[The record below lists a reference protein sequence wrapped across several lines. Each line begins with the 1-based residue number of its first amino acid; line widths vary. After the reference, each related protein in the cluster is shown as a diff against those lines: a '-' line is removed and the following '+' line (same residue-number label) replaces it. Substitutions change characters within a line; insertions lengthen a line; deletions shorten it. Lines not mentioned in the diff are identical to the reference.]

1 MDRLLRMRFSTVL
14 AALGFLSLIVNF
26 AAQWRTPHAVDFSSE
41 AARVSFAILHGR
53 GFSDPYLTGPSGPTA
68 QMAPLYPFF
77 HAAICSVFG
86 VDAAGWFAIVAIT
99 SLAWAFECAYAYR
112 IASAFGQ
119 AIPGLAAAMLGAML
133 PLQGR
138 FFKWEGVFT
147 GAALAFCTWE
157 MTQLLAG
164 HGGRWRGLRLGM
176 GLAAAVLLCP
186 SSVLIWPAWGLF
198 CLYKMGFRRALG
210 IFTPVFLLALI
221 PIALWTVRNYREF
234 GKIFFIR
241 DDMGLVLVSSYS
253 DCATALLSENLA
265 SGCYLH
271 EHPSANVAMLDK
283 LRVAGEFDF
292 FASESRRT
300 RSWIAAHPVRAA
312 ELTVEHAIYFWFPLD
327 RIDKVT
333 LLYGI
338 IFSALTILSFGSLFW
353 KSDAVPILLLALI
366 PFSLT
371 YYTAQFE
378 QRYRYPVLW
387 ISGLLASVGVKLIF
401 ERLRRQPARM
411 SF

>member
-1 MDRLLRMRFSTVL
+1 MRFSTVL

-41 AARVSFAILHGR
+41 AARVSFALLHGR

-68 QMAPLYPFF
+68 QMAPFYPFL

-86 VDAAGWFAIVAIT
+86 VGAAGWFAIVAIT
-99 SLAWAFECAYAYR
+99 SLVWALQWVYAYR
-112 IASAFGQ
+112 IAGAFGQ
-119 AIPGLAAAMLGAML
+119 AVPGFVAAVLGVML

-138 FFKWEGVFT
+138 FFKWEGVIT

-164 HGGRWRGLRLGM
+164 NGGRWRSLRLAA

-186 SSVLIWPAWGLF
+186 SAVLIWPAWGLY
-198 CLYKMGFRRALG
+198 CLYKMGVRRALR
-210 IFTPVFLLALI
+210 ILTPVFLLALI

-234 GKIFFIR
+234 GKILFVR

-253 DCATALLSENLA
+253 DCATALLSQNLA

-271 EHPSANVAMLDK
+271 EHPSANVAMLDAE
-283 LRVAGEFDF
+283 LRAVGEVDF
-292 FASESRRT
+292 FASEARRT
-300 RSWIAAHPVRAA
+300 RSWISAHKRPRAA
-312 ELTVEHAIYFWFPLD
+312 ELTAVEHAIYFWFPLD

-333 LLYGI
+333 LLYGV
-338 IFSALTILSFGSLFW
+338 IFSALTILSFGSLLW

-387 ISGLLASVGVKLIF
+387 ISGLLASVGVRLVF
-401 ERLRRQPARM
+401 ERLRRLPLVRV
-411 SF
+411 SS